1 MTIGVLHNRHSFFI
15 FYGTTMKK
23 GLLLSAAMIAAVC
36 ATAVAQDFDDSGIPA
51 LKGFSLTI
59 DGGATFANKY
69 HAGFYNGNPENTN
82 TINRVLHSESFGT
95 QIWNNLV
102 DQGIISPSAIQNYH
116 QLQVAEYGEMTY
128 SVSFQV
134 GIGFRYDMADNN
146 ALFIRFD
153 YSKLTAKGGFNLY
166 SGAST
171 SILSNTDKYISCG
184 ITGTE
189 SRTYIDLGF
198 SKSFPISDQLHFA
211 LDIGMNVNNYHV
223 LSNDIEI
230 AGTSYSILDVW
241 NGESPTAYTATYE
254 YYQTGIG
261 YGAFA
266 TPCLRYLFPNSMA
279 VDLGL
284 TAYYNKINLPG
295 YDGFRPQFTLFARFI
310 MNNL

>member
-1 MTIGVLHNRHSFFI
+1 
-15 FYGTTMKK
+15 MKK
-23 GLLLSAAMIAAVC
+23 RFSALTAIILAIGNIAA
-36 ATAVAQDFDDSGIPA
+36 AQDFDDTGIPA
-51 LKGFSLTI
+51 LKGFSITI
-59 DGGATFANKY
+59 DGGATLASKH
-69 HAGFYNGNPENTN
+69 HAGFYDGNPDNPN

-95 QIWNNLV
+95 QIWNSLV
-102 DQGIISPSAIQNYH
+102 DQGKISPSAIQNYH
-116 QLQVAEYGEMTY
+116 QLQVAEYGEMRY
-128 SVSFQV
+128 DVSFQV
-134 GIGFRYDMADNN
+134 GIGFRYDMAENN

-184 ITGTE
+184 IVGTE
-189 SRTYIDLGF
+189 SRTYIDFGF
-198 SKSFPISDQLHFA
+198 SKSFPITDRLHFA
-211 LDIGMNVNNYHV
+211 IDLGLNINNYHV
-223 LSNDIEI
+223 LSNDIEV

-261 YGAFA
+261 YGGFV
-266 TPCLRYLFPNSMA
+266 TPCLRYMFPNSMA
-279 VDLGL
+279 VDLGV

-295 YDGFRPQFTLFARFI
+295 HDSFRPQFTLFARFI